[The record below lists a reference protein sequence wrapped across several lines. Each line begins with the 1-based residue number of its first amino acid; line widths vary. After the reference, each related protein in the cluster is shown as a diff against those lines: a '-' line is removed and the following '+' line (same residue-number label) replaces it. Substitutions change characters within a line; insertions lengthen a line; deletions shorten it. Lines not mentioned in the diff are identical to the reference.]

1 ELCLKYNALVISDE
15 VWCDIVYEPNMHT
28 PYASISSDF
37 ANHSITCVSPSKTFN
52 LMGIKSSEIITPNQL
67 LHERIK
73 KSLETFF
80 LSAPNFF
87 SVIASESAYNKGG
100 EWLNSLLEYLEK
112 NIQYI
117 THFLNNNMPEVKLTK
132 PEGTY
137 LAWLDF
143 RSLKISNEKL
153 QNIFI
158 EEANVGL
165 EQGTIFGTGGE
176 GF

>member
-1 ELCLKYNALVISDE
+1 ERIAIENQLQIKNGHYSMDFEDLEKKLNNGAKILILCNPHNPVGRVWTKEELVKIGELCLKYNALVISDE

-87 SVIASESAYNKGG
+87 SVIASESAYNKG
-100 EWLNSLLEYLEK
+100 
-112 NIQYI
+112 
-117 THFLNNNMPEVKLTK
+117 
-132 PEGTY
+132 
-137 LAWLDF
+137 
-143 RSLKISNEKL
+143 
-153 QNIFI
+153 
-158 EEANVGL
+158 
-165 EQGTIFGTGGE
+165 
-176 GF
+176 